1 MCGTVC
7 EQFFKS
13 HLKSYYFFTIP
24 QYMNNNSKDLR
35 ITDIKQTI
43 SKSYKSIELFQK
55 LIRF

>member
-7 EQFFKS
+7 EQFFKF
-13 HLKSYYFFTIP
+13 HLHILLFFTIP
-24 QYMNNNSKDLR
+24 QYMNNDFKNLR

-55 LIRF
+55 LKRF